1 MKLRNP
7 FFIDN
12 ISDQPYFSMYLIS
25 PFCTGVCEGCQ
36 NKHLLKAEIKDYSIN
51 DLIEKYKNNIWYEG
65 ITVAGLEIFDS
76 DIEND
81 LIDFIKKAE
90 IKKVTIYTRY
100 ERNSKEVKRLIEK
113 MKQIKTV
120 KEFYIKT
127 GCYIKGAKEK
137 TLYFETIKWEIKLA
151 SDNQN
156 FERVI

>member
-12 ISDQPYFSMYLIS
+12 TSDQPYFSMYLIA
-25 PFCTGVCEGCQ
+25 PFCKGVCEGCQ
-36 NKHLLKAEIKDYSIN
+36 NKHLLKTEIKDFSID
-51 DLIEKYKNNIWYEG
+51 DLVNEYQNNIWYEG

-100 ERNSKEVKRLIEK
+100 ERKSKEVKRLIEK
-113 MKQIKTV
+113 MKQIKTLT
-120 KEFYIKT
+120 EFYIKT
-127 GCYIKGAKEK
+127 GCYIEGTKKK

>member
-12 ISDQPYFSMYLIS
+12 TSDQPYFSMYLIA
-25 PFCTGVCEGCQ
+25 PFCKGVCEGCQ
-36 NKHLLKAEIKDYSIN
+36 NKHLLKAQIKDFSID
-51 DLIEKYKNNIWYEG
+51 DLVNEYQNNIWYEG

-81 LIDFIKKAE
+81 LLEFIEKAE
-90 IKKVTIYTRY
+90 IKKITIYTRL
-100 ERNSKEVKRLIEK
+100 EKSNKKVIVFLSKV
-113 MKQIKTV
+113 KQINTV
-120 KEFYIKT
+120 KELYIKT
-127 GCYIKGAKEK
+127 GDYINGAKEK

-151 SDNQN
+151 SENQN